1 MGDAHAVPRQS
12 RGQLPRPRPGR
23 ALPAG
28 PGAGGPQPQPAGDG
42 AASPGVCGLSTR
54 GGQGPTL
61 RPPPPTTSR
70 AGWGGVGA
78 VAAGVPHEPPGGR
91 RMRTPALPGPPL
103 SPPRPWT
110 WASSAERT
118 SQGAGGASV
127 LPPLSSKPALQLG
140 SGRVFPAG
148 MAPRSCCGCR
158 SGPRGVREQG
168 RRAPRAGTGPGT
180 WGGTLGRARPEPG
193 VTTLVLRPALNLPR
207 PGVPAAGEASPS
219 RLRHSAGQEQ
229 YQLPPHVTTWP
240 LTPAPPRAPTLG
252 PHRLRPWVRVQRVD
266 RRWGCPRPEP
276 PPPLCT

>member
-1 MGDAHAVPRQS
+1 MTRTQSLAKAGVSSLAPAQQGPASRPRS
-12 RGQLPRPRPGR
+12 GRPPTPTCRRRGRLPR
-23 ALPAG
+23 
-28 PGAGGPQPQPAGDG
+28 
-42 AASPGVCGLSTR
+42 GLWSVHW

-240 LTPAPPRAPTLG
+240 LTPRAPTLG